1 MHTQYEKEK
10 YTKTWDAK
18 LNNLHQMK
26 LHIKEYSYRDAK
38 YKFEDFDFCG
48 DNFWTIEV
56 HNKKYHSE
64 NLECGLFEFLAID
77 RDELDTHL
85 STCEIYD

>member
-18 LNNLHQMK
+18 LNNLHEMK

-38 YKFEDFDFCG
+38 YKFEWMWFIWIPGNRQRWTGHTLINLWNLRLVRKIG
-48 DNFWTIEV
+48 DIGDHIQNE
-56 HNKKYHSE
+56 HKNK
-64 NLECGLFEFLAID
+64 IV
-77 RDELDTHL
+77 
-85 STCEIYD
+85 